1 MKCRYCGKEIPE
13 GALYCKACGRE
24 VFIVPEYN
32 PLDDMLTEQIRDS
45 IDGTGREEDYLVY
58 DDASFQ
64 TRATSARRNT
74 GRTVR
79 TGSTGKMENTGRTR
93 NTGRMKNTGRTAPL
107 TKEQKRRQAEKRK
120 QKRRKKRRKVLLIM
134 ALILAVIVGIS
145 IVLYQNSYTGIVAK
159 GNKALTSKE
168 YGAAQESFEKA
179 LSKNDEKP
187 DAYVGLSKVYIGQ
200 NDLDA
205 AEQVFTDAIEKHS
218 KNTELYEACIQFYLD
233 TKQAIK
239 IPELMDEAS
248 DSVAEALNGYI
259 IDKPEYSLDDEET
272 YDDVQQLTLSTT
284 GKTIYYTTD
293 GSDPTFQSTKYTKPI
308 QLDEGET
315 TIKAISV
322 DKRGVPSQYEE
333 KTYVIELPIEEAP
346 AVSPSTGQ
354 YESEMTIEV
363 KVPEVYDA
371 YYTMDGEDPTT
382 ASTKY
387 TGPIDMPKGDTLFKA
402 VLVSADGR
410 LSGVTTRN
418 YSLELSE

>member
-1 MKCRYCGKEIPE
+1 
-13 GALYCKACGRE
+13 
-24 VFIVPEYN
+24 
-32 PLDDMLTEQIRDS
+32 MLTEQIRDS

-74 GRTVR
+74 GRTTR
-79 TGSTGKMENTGRTR
+79 TGSTGRMDNTGRTR
-93 NTGRMKNTGRTAPL
+93 NTGRATPPTR
-107 TKEQKRRQAEKRK
+107 EQKRRQAERRK
-120 QKRRKKRRKVLLIM
+120 QLRRKKRRKMLLIM

-145 IVLYQNSYTGIVAK
+145 AVLYQNSYTGIVAK
-159 GNKALTSKE
+159 GNKALASKE
-168 YGAAQESFEKA
+168 YGTAQSQFEKA
-179 LSKNDEKP
+179 LSKNSEKP
-187 DAYVGLSKVYIGQ
+187 DAYVGLSQVYIMQ
-200 NDLDA
+200 DDLDA

-259 IDKPEYSLDDEET
+259 IDKPEYSLDDEEI
-272 YDDVQQLTLSTT
+272 YDDVQQLTLTTT

-363 KVPEVYDA
+363 KVPEGYDA

-410 LSGVTTRN
+410 ISGVTTRN

>member
-79 TGSTGKMENTGRTR
+79 TGSTGRMENTGRTR

-159 GNKALTSKE
+159 GNKVNELVERYIKQKQGVRESTRAGYKTVINTLKKDPFGERFIDEIRISDAKLWLIELQENGKKYSTIHTIRGVVRPAFQMALEDDILDKNPFAFELATILVNYSETREALTRK
-168 YGAAQESFEKA
+168 QERQFLEFV
-179 LSKNDEKP
+179 KND
-187 DAYVGLSKVYIGQ
+187 
-200 NDLDA
+200 
-205 AEQVFTDAIEKHS
+205 KHFS
-218 KNTELYEACIQFYLD
+218 RYYEAIYILFKTGMRISEFCGLTISDINMRERTINIDHQLLRTSGMKYIIED
-233 TKQAIK
+233 TK
-239 IPELMDEAS
+239 
-248 DSVAEALNGYI
+248 
-259 IDKPEYSLDDEET
+259 
-272 YDDVQQLTLSTT
+272 STSGT
-284 GKTIYYTTD
+284 RVLPMTNEVYECFKTIW
-293 GSDPTFQSTKYTKPI
+293 KPGRN
-308 QLDEGET
+308 QRWNRLWM
-315 TIKAISV
+315 
-322 DKRGVPSQYEE
+322 E
-333 KTYVIELPIEEAP
+333 K
-346 AVSPSTGQ
+346 
-354 YESEMTIEV
+354 
-363 KVPEVYDA
+363 
-371 YYTMDGEDPTT
+371 
-382 ASTKY
+382 
-387 TGPIDMPKGDTLFKA
+387 
-402 VLVSADGR
+402 LVFYFWIR
-410 LSGVTTRN
+410 MENLW
-418 YSLELSE
+418 

>member
-1 MKCRYCGKEIPE
+1 
-13 GALYCKACGRE
+13 
-24 VFIVPEYN
+24 
-32 PLDDMLTEQIRDS
+32 MLTEQIRDS

-74 GRTVR
+74 GRTTR
-79 TGSTGKMENTGRTR
+79 TGSTGRMDNTGRTR
-93 NTGRMKNTGRTAPL
+93 NTGRAAPP
-107 TKEQKRRQAEKRK
+107 TREQKRRQAERRK
-120 QKRRKKRRKVLLIM
+120 QLRRKKRRKMLLIM

-145 IVLYQNSYTGIVAK
+145 VVLYQNSYTGIVAK
-159 GNKALTSKE
+159 GNKALASKE
-168 YGAAQESFEKA
+168 YGTAQSQFEKA
-179 LSKNDEKP
+179 LSKNSEKP
-187 DAYVGLSKVYIGQ
+187 DAYVGLSQVYIMQ
-200 NDLDA
+200 DDLDA

-363 KVPEVYDA
+363 KVPEGYDA

-410 LSGVTTRN
+410 ISGVTTRN

>member
-1 MKCRYCGKEIPE
+1 M
-13 GALYCKACGRE
+13 
-24 VFIVPEYN
+24 
-32 PLDDMLTEQIRDS
+32 
-45 IDGTGREEDYLVY
+45 
-58 DDASFQ
+58 
-64 TRATSARRNT
+64 
-74 GRTVR
+74 
-79 TGSTGKMENTGRTR
+79 
-93 NTGRMKNTGRTAPL
+93 
-107 TKEQKRRQAEKRK
+107 
-120 QKRRKKRRKVLLIM
+120 
-134 ALILAVIVGIS
+134 
-145 IVLYQNSYTGIVAK
+145 
-159 GNKALTSKE
+159 
-168 YGAAQESFEKA
+168 
-179 LSKNDEKP
+179 
-187 DAYVGLSKVYIGQ
+187 GLSKVYIGQ

-293 GSDPTFQSTKYTKPI
+293 GSDPTFQSTKYAKPI

-363 KVPEVYDA
+363 KVPEGYDA

>member
-74 GRTVR
+74 SRTTR
-79 TGSTGKMENTGRTR
+79 TG
-93 NTGRMKNTGRTAPL
+93 NTGRTAPL

-168 YGAAQESFEKA
+168 YGAAQQSFEKA

-346 AVSPSTGQ
+346 AVSLLPDS
-354 YESEMTIEV
+354 MNL
-363 KVPEVYDA
+363 K
-371 YYTMDGEDPTT
+371 
-382 ASTKY
+382 
-387 TGPIDMPKGDTLFKA
+387 
-402 VLVSADGR
+402 
-410 LSGVTTRN
+410 
-418 YSLELSE
+418 

>member
-79 TGSTGKMENTGRTR
+79 TGS
-93 NTGRMKNTGRTAPL
+93 TGRMKNTGRTAPL

-239 IPELMDEAS
+239 I
-248 DSVAEALNGYI
+248 

-363 KVPEVYDA
+363 KVPEGYDA